1 MDFTIHS
8 LKVTI
13 LIRIFSIC
21 LFPSI
26 RIISKRI
33 FSVFLNFI
41 WFVSRRSKNEKN
53 LHELWTAPNLIVACL
68 EFLWIDL
75 MLDYVL
81 QWKGI
86 WYYRYDMACSLQF
99 TEAGSLMGIGLHYY
113 CDCPRIPYDVLSLVL
128 LYRSAFVEECM
139 CQSLQI
145 DQGNLM
151 IIQCIYF
158 YWDSVSALIRSS
170 TLAYNKCMSV

>member
-1 MDFTIHS
+1 MVCFE
-8 LKVTI
+8 K
-13 LIRIFSIC
+13 
-21 LFPSI
+21 
-26 RIISKRI
+26 KQK
-33 FSVFLNFI
+33 
-41 WFVSRRSKNEKN
+41 WKN

-86 WYYRYDMACSLQF
+86 WYYRYDMACCLQF

-113 CDCPRIPYDVLSLVL
+113 CDCPQIPYDVLSLVL

-139 CQSLQI
+139 CQSLQT

-158 YWDSVSALIRSS
+158 YWDSVSAFNQKLNSS
-170 TLAYNKCMSV
+170 LSVWAYNENKNSINYADWIIEIISIMEMISVL

>member
-68 EFLWIDL
+68 EFL
-75 MLDYVL
+75 DYVL

-86 WYYRYDMACSLQF
+86 WYYRYDMACCLQF

-113 CDCPRIPYDVLSLVL
+113 CDCPQIPYDVLSLVL

-158 YWDSVSALIRSS
+158 LLRFCISF
-170 TLAYNKCMSV
+170 

>member
-1 MDFTIHS
+1 MDFTIRS

-33 FSVFLNFI
+33 FFCFLKFHTVCFEKKQK
-41 WFVSRRSKNEKN
+41 WKN

-86 WYYRYDMACSLQF
+86 WYYRYDMACCLQF

-113 CDCPRIPYDVLSLVL
+113 CDCPQIPYDVLSLVL

-158 YWDSVSALIRSS
+158 LLRFCISF
-170 TLAYNKCMSV
+170 

>member
-1 MDFTIHS
+1 MFIPIDKDN
-8 LKVTI
+8 LQK
-13 LIRIFSIC
+13 
-21 LFPSI
+21 
-26 RIISKRI
+26 
-33 FSVFLNFI
+33 NFFCFFKFHMVCFEKKQK
-41 WFVSRRSKNEKN
+41 WKN

-113 CDCPRIPYDVLSLVL
+113 CDCPRIPMMFCL
-128 LYRSAFVEECM
+128 LFCYIGQLLLRNVCVNHSR
-139 CQSLQI
+139 
-145 DQGNLM
+145 
-151 IIQCIYF
+151 
-158 YWDSVSALIRSS
+158 LI
-170 TLAYNKCMSV
+170 KEIWW

>member
-1 MDFTIHS
+1 MDFTIRS

-33 FSVFLNFI
+33 FFCFLKFHTVCFEKKQK
-41 WFVSRRSKNEKN
+41 WKN
-53 LHELWTAPNLIVACL
+53 LHELWTAPNLVVACL
-68 EFLWIDL
+68 EFLWIDP

-86 WYYRYDMACSLQF
+86 WYYRYDMACCLQF
-99 TEAGSLMGIGLHYY
+99 SEAGSLMGI
-113 CDCPRIPYDVLSLVL
+113 
-128 LYRSAFVEECM
+128 LYRLTLLLWLSTNPLWCFASCFAIKVSFCWGM
-139 CQSLQI
+139 YVSITPDWSRKFDDNTMYIFL
-145 DQGNLM
+145 LRF
-151 IIQCIYF
+151 CISF
-158 YWDSVSALIRSS
+158 
-170 TLAYNKCMSV
+170 